1 MYIFSP
7 SIELR
12 TDPDLP
18 FRAGSMATG
27 RWHILGGGSLGSLW
41 SARLARAGNVINS
54 YRTSMGERAARLA
67 LGGLS
72 FRLGFDL

>member
-1 MYIFSP
+1 
-7 SIELR
+7 
-12 TDPDLP
+12 
-18 FRAGSMATG
+18 MATG